1 MIGQPPHKDLLE
13 KDDERGVPVLPRGI
27 HSQECRP
34 GADLGEVRAVCGGEM
49 ALSLNKRVNPTTGA
63 KVEFDDTE
71 KKNIIQLERGHDMMD
86 LFKHMG

>member
-1 MIGQPPHKDLLE
+1 
-13 KDDERGVPVLPRGI
+13 
-27 HSQECRP
+27 
-34 GADLGEVRAVCGGEM
+34 M

-86 LFKHMG
+86 LFKHVG